1 MFQLILISMLILIPV
16 VNWIIGLFMGLSILS
31 HLISKRRFS
40 RIITLLPLAFLW
52 FIGSLWWAALVQDK
66 LPLAILGVAVL
77 LVSNYGIFH
86 IIEIPAK
93 GYQTQLNLANSS
105 GNNNFSFDCA
115 FGLINEGAIVCI
127 DQQKQTIAI
136 IWENAF
142 RVEKFNFLTSW
153 ELNWI
158 EFSQNGKLIIKDP
171 YIKLATQSFD
181 LPVIKIP
188 MSSKSDGEAW
198 IQRLNLMTD
207 RSFT

>member
-40 RIITLLPLAFLW
+40 RIIILLPLAFLW

>member
-1 MFQLILISMLILIPV
+1 MFQLIPISMLILIPV

-40 RIITLLPLAFLW
+40 RIIILLPLAFLW